1 MTAGFWSRL
10 NSPAETTRRRECEGY
25 MVIHCALQLM
35 VHPDRQLSSFD
46 GTGRKSWE
54 ESLSFQRFLYDK
66 MGAGI

>member
-1 MTAGFWSRL
+1 
-10 NSPAETTRRRECEGY
+10 
-25 MVIHCALQLM
+25 MVIHSALQLM